1 MTRTLPALAGTPYTV
16 KVTQDPD
23 RDFTVR
29 VFRPANDAEMAMF
42 HPALGHAP
50 ENGMEEVAA
59 RCLPHTADD
68 HYLNR
73 VVDDIVREQKPSIVG
88 DYAAEPEE
96 ETE

>member
-1 MTRTLPALAGTPYTV
+1 MSRTLPALAGTPYTA
-16 KVTQDPD
+16 KVTQGPH

-29 VFRPANDAEMAMF
+29 VIRPANETELAMF

-50 ENGMEEVAA
+50 ENGLEEVAA
-59 RCLPHTADD
+59 RCLASTADE
-68 HYLNR
+68 HTLNR
-73 VVDDIVREQKPSIVG
+73 VVEDIVRSQKPSIVG